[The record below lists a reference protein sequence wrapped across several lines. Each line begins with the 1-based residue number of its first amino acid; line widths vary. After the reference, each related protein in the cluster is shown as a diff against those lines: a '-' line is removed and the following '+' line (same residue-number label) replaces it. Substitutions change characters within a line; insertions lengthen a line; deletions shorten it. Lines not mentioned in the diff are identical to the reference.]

1 MCSRVGIIA
10 VENKHSFG
18 RMTGKKMENRTRC
31 ERNQEKQGKKQCMCA
46 SEKELAV
53 LTTK

>member
-1 MCSRVGIIA
+1 MA

-18 RMTGKKMENRTRC
+18 GMTRKRAKDATQC
-31 ERNQEKQGKKQCMCA
+31 ERNQGKKGKKQCMCA
-46 SEKELAV
+46 SEKELAA